1 MDLMMTSEEICRHYR
16 LAADKKGDIIVLADL
31 NMTSRETIRK
41 ILEEGGEVVVRRKE
55 TSRIYGTTR
64 GPEIEERLRKGQTV
78 EHIARNMGM
87 KESSVMD
94 WIREN
99 GKENLLVGEEKR
111 QLTAEEE
118 ARRME
123 EKARRLKKEIHGE
136 RKEKVNAGEGGR
148 VDSLDHKAKEESA
161 EKAEEKSAEEM
172 KEIGRG
178 LAIRMESRGVMDRVE
193 AVVSALPGDAE
204 EETRAKAFSLCGAI
218 FKEWLMKELGLAAE

>member
-31 NMTSRETIRK
+31 NMTSRDTIRK
-41 ILEEGGEVVVRRKE
+41 ILEEAGEVVVSRKK
-55 TSRIYGTTR
+55 TSRKYGTTR
-64 GPEIEERLRKGQTV
+64 GPEIEKRLRKGQSV

-87 KESSVMD
+87 KETSVMD

-99 GKENLLVGEEKR
+99 GKEELLVAEKK

-123 EKARRLKKEIHGE
+123 EKARRLKKEIHRV
-136 RKEKVNAGEGGR
+136 RKEEVNAGESGR
-148 VDSLDHKAKEESA
+148 ERSLGCTEKER
-161 EKAEEKSAEEM
+161 SAEEP
-172 KEIGRG
+172 KEIGQG
-178 LAIRMESRGVMDRVE
+178 QAIRMEPRGVMDRVE

-204 EETRAKAFSLCGAI
+204 EETRARAFSLCGAI
-218 FKEWLMKELGLAAE
+218 FKEWLMKELGLAGK

>member
-31 NMTSRETIRK
+31 NMTSRDTIRK

-55 TSRIYGTTR
+55 TSRTYGTTR
-64 GPEIEERLRKGQTV
+64 GPEIEKRLRKGQTV

-99 GKENLLVGEEKR
+99 GKENLLAEVRENK
-111 QLTAEEE
+111 LTAEEE

-123 EKARRLKKEIHGE
+123 EKARRMKREMYGE
-136 RKEKVNAGEGGR
+136 KRGNVKEK
-148 VDSLDHKAKEESA
+148 DA
-161 EKAEEKSAEEM
+161 EKVEERSAEELKKTGNGM
-172 KEIGRG
+172 
-178 LAIRMESRGVMDRVE
+178 AIRMESRGVMDRVE
-193 AVVSALPGDAE
+193 AVVGALP
-204 EETRAKAFSLCGAI
+204 
-218 FKEWLMKELGLAAE
+218 

>member
-31 NMTSRETIRK
+31 NMTSRETIRE
-41 ILEEGGEVVVRRKE
+41 ILEEAGEVVVSRKK
-55 TSRIYGTTR
+55 TSRKYGTTR
-64 GPEIEERLRKGQTV
+64 GPEIEKRLRKGQSV

-87 KESSVMD
+87 KETSVMD

-99 GKENLLVGEEKR
+99 GKEELLVAEKK

-123 EKARRLKKEIHGE
+123 EKARRLKKEIHRA
-136 RKEKVNAGEGGR
+136 RKEEVNAGEGGR

-178 LAIRMESRGVMDRVE
+178 LAIRMESRGVMYRVE
-193 AVVSALPGDAE
+193 AVVSALPDDAE
-204 EETRAKAFSLCGAI
+204 EETRARAFSLCGAI
-218 FKEWLMKELGLAAE
+218 FKEWLMKELKLAGN

>member
-31 NMTSRETIRK
+31 NMTSRDTIRK

-55 TSRIYGTTR
+55 SSRTYGTTR
-64 GPEIEERLRKGQTV
+64 GPEIEKRLRKGQTV

-99 GKENLLVGEEKR
+99 GKENLLAEVRENK
-111 QLTAEEE
+111 LTAEEE

-123 EKARRLKKEIHGE
+123 EKARRMKREMYGEKRGNVKEE
-136 RKEKVNAGEGGR
+136 DTEKV
-148 VDSLDHKAKEESA
+148 EER
-161 EKAEEKSAEEM
+161 SAEELKKTGNGM
-172 KEIGRG
+172 
-178 LAIRMESRGVMDRVE
+178 AIRMESRGVMDRVE
-193 AVVSALPGDAE
+193 AVVGALPEDAE
-204 EETRAKAFSLCGAI
+204 EETRARTFALCGSI
-218 FKEWLMKELGLAAE
+218 FREWLMKELDLAAE

>member
-31 NMTSRETIRK
+31 NMTSRDTIRK

-55 TSRIYGTTR
+55 TSRTYGTTR
-64 GPEIEERLRKGQTV
+64 GPEIEKRLRKGQTV

-99 GKENLLVGEEKR
+99 GKENLLAEVRENK
-111 QLTAEEE
+111 LTAEEE

-123 EKARRLKKEIHGE
+123 EKARRMKREMYGEKRVNVKEE
-136 RKEKVNAGEGGR
+136 DTEKV
-148 VDSLDHKAKEESA
+148 EER
-161 EKAEEKSAEEM
+161 SAEELKKTGNGM
-172 KEIGRG
+172 
-178 LAIRMESRGVMDRVE
+178 AIRMESRGVMDRVE
-193 AVVSALPGDAE
+193 AVVGALPEDAE
-204 EETRAKAFSLCGAI
+204 EGTRVRAFSLCGAI
-218 FKEWLMKELGLAAE
+218 FKEWLMKELKLAGN

>member
-31 NMTSRETIRK
+31 NMTSRDTIRK

-55 TSRIYGTTR
+55 TSRTYGPTR

-99 GKENLLVGEEKR
+99 GKENLLAEVRENK
-111 QLTAEEE
+111 LTAEEE

-123 EKARRLKKEIHGE
+123 EKARRMKREMYGEKRGNVKEE
-136 RKEKVNAGEGGR
+136 DAEKV
-148 VDSLDHKAKEESA
+148 EER
-161 EKAEEKSAEEM
+161 SAEELKKTGNGM
-172 KEIGRG
+172 
-178 LAIRMESRGVMDRVE
+178 AIRMESRGVMDRVE
-193 AVVSALPGDAE
+193 AVVGALPGDAE
-204 EETRAKAFSLCGAI
+204 EETRVRAFSLCGAI
-218 FKEWLMKELGLAAE
+218 FKEWLMKELKLAGN

>member
-31 NMTSRETIRK
+31 NMTSRDTIRK

-55 TSRIYGTTR
+55 SSRTYGTTR
-64 GPEIEERLRKGQTV
+64 GPEIEKRLRKGQTV

-99 GKENLLVGEEKR
+99 GKENLLAEVRENK
-111 QLTAEEE
+111 LTAEEE

-123 EKARRLKKEIHGE
+123 EKR
-136 RKEKVNAGEGGR
+136 GG
-148 VDSLDHKAKEESA
+148 
-161 EKAEEKSAEEM
+161 
-172 KEIGRG
+172 
-178 LAIRMESRGVMDRVE
+178 
-193 AVVSALPGDAE
+193 
-204 EETRAKAFSLCGAI
+204 
-218 FKEWLMKELGLAAE
+218 

>member
-31 NMTSRETIRK
+31 NMTSRDTIRK

-55 TSRIYGTTR
+55 TSRTYGTTR
-64 GPEIEERLRKGQTV
+64 GPEIEKRLRKGQTV

-99 GKENLLVGEEKR
+99 GKENLLAEVRENK
-111 QLTAEEE
+111 LTAEEE

-123 EKARRLKKEIHGE
+123 EKARRMKREMYGEKRGNVKEE
-136 RKEKVNAGEGGR
+136 DAEKV
-148 VDSLDHKAKEESA
+148 EER
-161 EKAEEKSAEEM
+161 SAEELKKTGNGM
-172 KEIGRG
+172 
-178 LAIRMESRGVMDRVE
+178 AIRMESRGVMDRVE
-193 AVVSALPGDAE
+193 AVVGALPEDAE
-204 EETRAKAFSLCGAI
+204 EETRTRAFALCGSI
-218 FKEWLMKELGLAAE
+218 FREWLMKELDLAAE

>member
-31 NMTSRETIRK
+31 NMTSRDTIRK

-55 TSRIYGTTR
+55 TSRTYGTTR
-64 GPEIEERLRKGQTV
+64 GPEIEKRLRKGQTV

-99 GKENLLVGEEKR
+99 GKENLLAEVRENK
-111 QLTAEEE
+111 LTAEEE

-123 EKARRLKKEIHGE
+123 EKARRMKREMYGEKRGNVKEE
-136 RKEKVNAGEGGR
+136 DTEKV
-148 VDSLDHKAKEESA
+148 EER
-161 EKAEEKSAEEM
+161 SAEELKKTGNGM
-172 KEIGRG
+172 
-178 LAIRMESRGVMDRVE
+178 AIRMESRGVMDRVE
-193 AVVSALPGDAE
+193 AVVGALPEDAE
-204 EETRAKAFSLCGAI
+204 EETRARAFALCGSI
-218 FKEWLMKELGLAAE
+218 FREWLMKELDLAAE

>member
-99 GKENLLVGEEKR
+99 GKENLLVGEEKK

-136 RKEKVNAGEGGR
+136 RKEKVNAGESGR
-148 VDSLDHKAKEESA
+148 ERSLGCTEKER
-161 EKAEEKSAEEM
+161 SAEEP
-172 KEIGRG
+172 KEIGQG
-178 LAIRMESRGVMDRVE
+178 QAIRMEPRGVMDRVE

-218 FKEWLMKELGLAAE
+218 FKEWLMKELKLAGN

>member
-16 LAADKKGDIIVLADL
+16 MAADKKGDIIILADL

-55 TSRIYGTTR
+55 TSRTYGTTR
-64 GPEIEERLRKGQTV
+64 GPEIEKRLRKGQTV

-99 GKENLLVGEEKR
+99 GKENLLAEVRENK
-111 QLTAEEE
+111 LTAEEE

-123 EKARRLKKEIHGE
+123 EKARRMKREMYGEKRGNVKEE
-136 RKEKVNAGEGGR
+136 DTEKV
-148 VDSLDHKAKEESA
+148 EER
-161 EKAEEKSAEEM
+161 SAEELKKTGNGM
-172 KEIGRG
+172 
-178 LAIRMESRGVMDRVE
+178 AIRMESRGVMDRVE
-193 AVVSALPGDAE
+193 AVVGALPEDAE
-204 EETRAKAFSLCGAI
+204 EETRARAFALCGSI
-218 FKEWLMKELGLAAE
+218 FREWLMKELDLAAE

>member
-31 NMTSRETIRK
+31 NMTSRDTIRK

-55 TSRIYGTTR
+55 SSRTYGTTR
-64 GPEIEERLRKGQTV
+64 GPEIERRLRKGQTV

-99 GKENLLVGEEKR
+99 GKENLLAEVRENK
-111 QLTAEEE
+111 LTAEEE

-123 EKARRLKKEIHGE
+123 EKARRMKREMYGEKRGNVKEE
-136 RKEKVNAGEGGR
+136 DTEKV
-148 VDSLDHKAKEESA
+148 EER
-161 EKAEEKSAEEM
+161 SAEELKKTGNGM
-172 KEIGRG
+172 
-178 LAIRMESRGVMDRVE
+178 AIRMESRGVMDRVE
-193 AVVSALPGDAE
+193 AVVGALPEDAE
-204 EETRAKAFSLCGAI
+204 EETRVRAFSLCGSI
-218 FKEWLMKELGLAAE
+218 FREWLMKELDLAAE

>member
-99 GKENLLVGEEKR
+99 GKENLLVGEEKK

-136 RKEKVNAGEGGR
+136 RKEKVNAGESGR
-148 VDSLDHKAKEESA
+148 ERSLGCTEKEAQRSR
-161 EKAEEKSAEEM
+161 KKSD
-172 KEIGRG
+172 K
-178 LAIRMESRGVMDRVE
+178 DRQ
-193 AVVSALPGDAE
+193 SGWNQ
-204 EETRAKAFSLCGAI
+204 GA
-218 FKEWLMKELGLAAE
+218 

>member
-31 NMTSRETIRK
+31 NMTSRETIRE
-41 ILEEGGEVVVRRKE
+41 ILEEAGEVVVSRKK
-55 TSRIYGTTR
+55 TSRKYGTTR
-64 GPEIEERLRKGQTV
+64 GPEIEKRLRKGQSV

-87 KESSVMD
+87 KETSVMD

-99 GKENLLVGEEKR
+99 GKEELLVAEKK

-123 EKARRLKKEIHGE
+123 EKARRLKKEIHGA
-136 RKEKVNAGEGGR
+136 RKDEVNAGECGR

-161 EKAEEKSAEEM
+161 EKAEEKSAEEI
-172 KEIGRG
+172 KEIGQG
-178 LAIRMESRGVMDRVE
+178 QAIRMEPRGVMYRVE
-193 AVVSALPGDAE
+193 AVVSALPDDAE
-204 EETRAKAFSLCGAI
+204 EETRARAFSLCGAI
-218 FKEWLMKELGLAAE
+218 FKEWLMKELKLAGN